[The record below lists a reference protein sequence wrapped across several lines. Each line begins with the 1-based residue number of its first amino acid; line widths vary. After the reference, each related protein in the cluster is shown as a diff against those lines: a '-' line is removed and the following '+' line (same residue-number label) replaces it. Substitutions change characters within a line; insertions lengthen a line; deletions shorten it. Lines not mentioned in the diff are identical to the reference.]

1 MLLFI
6 EGDFSFEP
14 IQKSVEKSFG
24 DRTIGLIPENDLRDL
39 IDSGI
44 RNITD

>member
-6 EGDFSFEP
+6 EGDFSFQA
-14 IQKSVEKSFG
+14 IQNSIEKSFG

-39 IDSGI
+39 IDPGI
-44 RNITD
+44 RNITN

>member
-14 IQKSVEKSFG
+14 IQNSVEKSFG

-39 IDSGI
+39 IDPES
-44 RNITD
+44 RNITE